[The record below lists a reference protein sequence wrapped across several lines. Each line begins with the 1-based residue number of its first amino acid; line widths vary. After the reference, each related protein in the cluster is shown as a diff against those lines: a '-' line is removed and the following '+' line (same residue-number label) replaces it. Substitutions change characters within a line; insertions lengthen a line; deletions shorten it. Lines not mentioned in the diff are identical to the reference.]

1 MGEEKMKSL
10 FYLKKKNFFFK
21 YVVVLTVAKSP
32 DEARELTHVSH
43 NQVHRGSRKHPANL
57 S

>member
-1 MGEEKMKSL
+1 MKSL